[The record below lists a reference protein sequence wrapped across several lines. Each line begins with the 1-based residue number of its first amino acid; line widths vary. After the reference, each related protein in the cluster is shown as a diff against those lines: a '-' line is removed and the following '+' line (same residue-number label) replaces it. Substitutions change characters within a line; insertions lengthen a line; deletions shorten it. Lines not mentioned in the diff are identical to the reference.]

1 MCYNIKAFA
10 GVVKLADTLDL
21 GSSASRVQVQVLSPA
36 PMEQTTSDVRFEV
49 FFMSVCVMIHLVT
62 ILIKNCALHTYHWDN
77 ISSFLYASASC
88 NTSD

>member
-1 MCYNIKAFA
+1 
-10 GVVKLADTLDL
+10 
-21 GSSASRVQVQVLSPA
+21 
-36 PMEQTTSDVRFEV
+36 MEQTTSDVRFEV

>member
-1 MCYNIKAFA
+1 MLSYLSNA

-49 FFMSVCVMIHLVT
+49 F
-62 ILIKNCALHTYHWDN
+62 CATGSRYNSTMYRHG
-77 ISSFLYASASC
+77 
-88 NTSD
+88 

>member
-1 MCYNIKAFA
+1 MLSYLSNA

-49 FFMSVCVMIHLVT
+49 FLC
-62 ILIKNCALHTYHWDN
+62 
-77 ISSFLYASASC
+77 LYVS
-88 NTSD
+88 